1 MDEFNN
7 SVMPAVVEDNGEII
21 NYGAGGFDILELAK
35 MAEEIEAA
43 QRKII
48 AIALRSTTKKD
59 WVRIGS
65 GLYLQESGATK
76 IANMFGISWGI
87 NEGYPQ
93 TVTDRDG
100 YKSFKYRMTFKRKDC
115 TIEAEGSRSGADEF
129 FAGKKDETTGKHKK
143 SPDEVDYGHVE
154 RAALTSCINNGIKRI
169 IPGLRNVDEDE
180 LKKYGIDFSNVS
192 GYTFKTGSQGGKDAR
207 NANDS
212 GITCENCGAPITQKV
227 ASYAQSKFGYKL
239 CMNCQKVGNIKQI
252 MDEKF
257 NNPTPAPAQQKPQ
270 TRTQKPPVNLDESRA
285 VPVPGGYE
293 EDYPEFL
300 S

>member
-1 MDEFNN
+1 MDENMRN
-7 SVMPAVVEDNGEII
+7 VPAVVEEDEALMGL
-21 NYGAGGFDILELAK
+21 GFQDVLS
-35 MAEEIEAA
+35 MAEQAEERVDAINRIMNAA
-43 QRKII
+43 IKI
-48 AIALRSTTKKD
+48 TNKKD
-59 WVRIGS
+59 WVRIGET
-65 GLYLQESGATK
+65 LYLQESGAAK
-76 IANMFGISWGI
+76 VASLFGVQWRI
-87 NEGYPQ
+87 NDGFPQ
-93 TVTDRDG
+93 VITDKDG
-100 YKSFKYRMTFKRKDC
+100 YKNFKYRMTFGMGGRQ
-115 TIEAEGSRSGADEF
+115 IEAEGSRSGADEF
-129 FAGKKDETTGKHKK
+129 FAGKKDATTGKHKK
-143 SPDEVDYGHVE
+143 STDEVDYGDVE
-154 RAALTSCINNGIKRI
+154 KAALTSCINNGIKRL
-169 IPGLRNVDEDE
+169 IPGLRNIDEAE
-180 LKKYGIDFSNVS
+180 LEKHGINLNEIS
-192 GYTFKTGSQGGKDAR
+192 GYTFKTGSQGGKDTR